1 MTGDLLV
8 VKTILQIA
16 LHSCLPPFL
25 PHRLAFG
32 GWRGHL
38 TGAAEDT
45 VVFGYLMVNDLFN
58 SGNHCCLERSL
69 SCDLS

>member
-8 VKTILQIA
+8 VKTILQTA

-45 VVFGYLMVNDLFN
+45 TVVLREASHVTYP
-58 SGNHCCLERSL
+58 ERGDGHS
-69 SCDLS
+69 